1 MSFGKIAEGAAGA
14 STAEVGAVLDTN
26 LTFKAPIN
34 AAKGV
39 HTSTLTLD
47 LVSK

>member
-1 MSFGKIAEGAAGA
+1 M
-14 STAEVGAVLDTN
+14 LDTN

-39 HTSTLTLD
+39 HNVTLTLD
-47 LVSK
+47 LISK